1 MNKTDDSQT
10 PDATRFI
17 NQRKIILKALFKF
30 KKKRLCSGRKP
41 VPTHQEITPSFSSSS
56 LGKSVVEF

>member
-17 NQRKIILKALFKF
+17 NQRKIILKALFKL
-30 KKKRLCSGRKP
+30 KKKTLLWKKTSP
-41 VPTHQEITPSFSSSS
+41 NTPGNNS
-56 LGKSVVEF
+56 LLFRW

>member
-30 KKKRLCSGRKP
+30 KKKDFALEENQSQHTRK
-41 VPTHQEITPSFSSSS
+41 
-56 LGKSVVEF
+56 